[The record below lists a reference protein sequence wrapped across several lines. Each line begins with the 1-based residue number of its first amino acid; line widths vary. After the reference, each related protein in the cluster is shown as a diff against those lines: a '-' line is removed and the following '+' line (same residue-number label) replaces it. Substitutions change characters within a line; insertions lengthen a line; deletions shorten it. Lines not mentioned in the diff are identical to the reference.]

1 RRHPRGG
8 DEREGRPRASAR
20 REGDGRDRDAH
31 ARADERRACPAG
43 WDGGDH
49 RRGDDGAARLR
60 DRRPGG
66 ARDPAD
72 AHRHADPLRAGRGR
86 RADRGRA
93 RRVRCRRSRDAVR
106 DDPRRRAVT
115 PPIRYARSGDVHIA
129 YQVIGDAPLDLVF
142 VVGALTNLEVLWENA
157 DYRRFCER
165 LASFARLILFDK
177 RGMGLSDRVRV
188 GTLEERMDDVRAI
201 MDAVGSESAAL
212 MGVSEGGPLSMLFAA
227 TYPERTRALVLCG
240 AEVKEETTDD
250 WPWGEGTRDEFEEWT
265 QIDRVVERW
274 GKGLGAAVFAPS
286 RKDDEQLRKLWGRL
300 QVQSASPHDAVAF

>member
-1 RRHPRGG
+1 M
-8 DEREGRPRASAR
+8 
-20 REGDGRDRDAH
+20 
-31 ARADERRACPAG
+31 
-43 WDGGDH
+43 
-49 RRGDDGAARLR
+49 
-60 DRRPGG
+60 
-66 ARDPAD
+66 
-72 AHRHADPLRAGRGR
+72 
-86 RADRGRA
+86 
-93 RRVRCRRSRDAVR
+93 
-106 DDPRRRAVT
+106 T

-227 TYPERTRALVLCG
+227 CAGPRSRRRRGTTGPG
-240 AEVKEETTDD
+240 A
-250 WPWGEGTRDEFEEWT
+250 
-265 QIDRVVERW
+265 
-274 GKGLGAAVFAPS
+274 S
-286 RKDDEQLRKLWGRL
+286 RRGRSSRS
-300 QVQSASPHDAVAF
+300 Q